1 METNYPVVRAERF
14 GVYCAL
20 TIEAAAL
27 CEAALPG
34 RFLHFR
40 CGEKMLRRPISICD
54 VHAPNITVI
63 FEIKGEGTK
72 WLAARKPGDELDVLG
87 PLGHGFPEIPGRV
100 LVAGGGIGAAPMLLT
115 ARRAQACDAVMG
127 FRSRDRVLLADE
139 FEAVCDAVKWM
150 SDDGSFGEKGFVA
163 SGVAE
168 MLAKRDYAAVLACG
182 PQVMLRTVAEA
193 AEKAGVPCYV
203 SMEQRMGCGIGACL
217 VCSCAT
223 KDGYRRACKD
233 GPVFDAKEV
242 DWNA

>member
-1 METNYPVVRAERF
+1 MDRKFPVEAVERF
-14 GVYCAL
+14 GVYCKL
-20 TIEAAAL
+20 TIRAETL

-34 RFLHFR
+34 RFLHFL
-40 CGEKMLRRPISICD
+40 CGEKTLRRPISICD
-54 VHAPNITVI
+54 VCAPYITVI
-63 FEIKGEGTK
+63 FEIKGEGTQ
-72 WLAARKPGDELDVLG
+72 WLAARKPGDELDVIG
-87 PLGHGFPEIPGRV
+87 PLGHGFPEIAGRV
-100 LVAGGGIGAAPMLLT
+100 LIAGGGIGAAPMLLT
-115 ARRAQACDAVMG
+115 ARRAQSCDAVLG
-127 FRSRDRVLLADE
+127 FRSKDRALLEAE
-139 FEAVCDAVKWM
+139 FAQVCGTVKWM

-168 MLAKRDYAAVLACG
+168 LLEHGGYAAVLACG
-182 PQVMLRTVAEA
+182 PQIMLRTVAAA

-242 DWNA
+242 EWDG